1 MSLFLTILSVA
12 AFALAVFAT
21 GLGIAVAKQ
30 SGALAS
36 TLQRH
41 RLAHAQESGAE
52 DPGAWDGDD
61 RRRLNLGPP
70 RATGERRRRERPPAP
85 AGQLTVDETPTAER
99 KAAERPQEPQTA
111 QIRRQLPRPGQL
123 GQRQ

>member
-1 MSLFLTILSVA
+1 MTLFLTILSVA
-12 AFALAVFAT
+12 AFAVAVVALSLAV
-21 GLGIAVAKQ
+21 AVAKQ
-30 SGALAS
+30 SGAVAS

-52 DPGAWDGDD
+52 DPGAWDGDE

-70 RATGERRRRERPPAP
+70 RATGERRRRERPPVS
-85 AGQLTVDETPTAER
+85 AGQLTVDDTPTEER
-99 KAAERPQEPQTA
+99 EAAGRPQEPQTA